1 MSFPRIRTR
10 FAPSPTG
17 FLHIGGLRTAAY
29 AYALAKNQGG
39 DFILRLEDTDKKRE
53 VQGSADKL
61 YEVLKTFN
69 INCDEGPLVGGQ
81 FAPYIQSERVSL
93 GQYQKAAEKLL
104 ADGHAFYCFCKPKT
118 KEEIKDSRQFKIE
131 FRDPCRK
138 LSQDEIDKN
147 LKSGHTPAIR
157 LKTPDNQTIS
167 YTDYVL
173 NKSTT
178 WNTNVVDDA
187 MLLKSDGFP
196 TYHLA
201 VVVDDTAMQITH
213 VLRGHDW
220 QPSTPIHLL
229 VYKFL
234 GLPVPEIG
242 HLTDILNP
250 DGKGKLSK
258 RNNNVSCE
266 QYLNDGY
273 LPEALL
279 NFVILLG
286 WAPKDNQE
294 LFTLSEFVKKFDPKG
309 FQKSNPR
316 FDQRKLDWL
325 NGQYLRN
332 MSDENIFKMSKDL
345 FPKDLSEKTVRSLI
359 DLAKVRITKLAD
371 LVSLTSFTYQ
381 DIVVDTSKLDIPLLK
396 FAYDSLLETNW
407 SKDEIEKSLSDI
419 ASSENLHRGDFFMNL
434 RFAVSG
440 QKVTPPLTECMLL
453 MGKEMVINRIKKS
466 LNLV

>member
-1 MSFPRIRTR
+1 MSIQPIRTR

-29 AYALAKNQGG
+29 AYALAKSQGG
-39 DFILRLEDTDKKRE
+39 QFVLRLEDTDKKRE
-53 VQGSADKL
+53 VEGSAEKL
-61 YEVLKTFN
+61 YEVLKTFGLEW
-69 INCDEGPLVGGQ
+69 DEGPLVGGP
-81 FAPYIQSERVSL
+81 FGSYIQSERVAL
-93 GQYQKAAEKLL
+93 GEYQRAADKLL
-104 ADGHAFYCFCKPKT
+104 ADGHAFYCFCKPKS
-118 KEEIKDSRQFKIE
+118 KDEIKAERQFKIE
-131 FRDPCRK
+131 FRDPCRHLTAEDIAEK
-138 LSQDEIDKN
+138 IN
-147 LKSGHTPAIR
+147 SGEKPAIR
-157 LKTPDNQTIS
+157 LKTPDNETIS
-167 YTDYVL
+167 YVDYVL
-173 NKSTT
+173 GKQTT

-229 VYKFL
+229 VYKYL
-234 GLPVPEIG
+234 GLTVPQIG

-266 QYLNDGY
+266 QYLNEGY

-294 LFTLSEFVKKFDPKG
+294 LFTLEEFVSKFDPKG

-325 NGQYLRN
+325 NGQYLR
-332 MSDENIFKMSKDL
+332 KMPDDFLTQESLPFFPESVSKEL
-345 FPKDLSEKTVRSLI
+345 VSQIVP
-359 DLAKVRITKLAD
+359 LAKERITKTKDIAEL
-371 LVSLTSFTYQ
+371 SKFIYQ
-381 DIVVDTSKLDIPLLK
+381 DIVPDKTSLRNDLTQ
-396 FAYDSLLETNW
+396 FALAALNKADWNKDS
-407 SKDEIEKSLSDI
+407 IESNLSQVAADN
-419 ASSENLHRGDFFMNL
+419 NLARGEFFMNL
-434 RFAVSG
+434 RLAVAG
-440 QKVTPPLTECMLL
+440 QKVTPPLTECMII
-453 MGKEMVINRIKKS
+453 MGKEKVLERLQNA
-466 LNLV
+466 LE

>member
-1 MSFPRIRTR
+1 MSIKHIRTR

-17 FLHIGGLRTAAY
+17 SLHIGGLRTAAY
-29 AYALAKNQGG
+29 AFALAKKNNGQ
-39 DFILRLEDTDKKRE
+39 FILRLEDTDKKRE
-53 VQGSADKL
+53 VEGSAEKL
-61 YEVLKTFN
+61 YEVLKVFSLN
-69 INCDEGPLVGGQ
+69 WDEGPIVGG
-81 FAPYIQSERVSL
+81 PYGSYIQSERVTT
-93 GQYQKAAEKLL
+93 GIYKQAAQKLL
-104 ADGHAFYCFCKPKT
+104 DAGHAFYCFCKPQS
-118 KEEIKDSRQFKIE
+118 KEEIKEGRKNKIE

-138 LSQDEIDKN
+138 LTPQEIQNNIDN
-147 LKSGHTPAIR
+147 GQIPAIR
-157 LKTPDNQTIS
+157 LKTPDNETIS
-167 YTDYVL
+167 YTDFVL
-173 NKSTT
+173 GKQTT
-178 WNTNVVDDA
+178 WKTDVVDDA

-201 VVVDDTAMQITH
+201 VVVDDTAMNITH

-229 VYKFL
+229 VYKYL
-234 GLPVPEIG
+234 NLPVPEIG

-294 LFTLSEFVKKFDPKG
+294 MFTLEEFVNKFDSKG

-325 NGQYLRN
+325 NSQYLRKKP
-332 MSDENIFKMSKDL
+332 DNILFSWSKKL
-345 FPKDLSEKTVRSLI
+345 FPKYVSDELIMSIIPLSKE
-359 DLAKVRITKLAD
+359 RITKVKDVVEL
-371 LVSLTSFTYQ
+371 SRFIYE
-381 DIVVDTSKLDIPLLK
+381 DINYDKTLLK
-396 FAYDSLLETNW
+396 KELTQFALDALTKADWNKES
-407 SKDEIEKSLSDI
+407 IESSLSQV
-419 ASSENLHRGDFFMNL
+419 ASDNNLHRGEFFMNL
-434 RFAVSG
+434 RLAVSG
-440 QKVTPPLTECMLL
+440 QKVTPPLTECMIL
-453 MGKEMVINRIKKS
+453 MGKEKVLDRLQNALK
-466 LNLV
+466 

>member
-1 MSFPRIRTR
+1 MSIQYTRTR

-29 AYALAKNQGG
+29 AYALAKKNGG
-39 DFILRLEDTDKKRE
+39 QFILRLEDTDKKRE
-53 VQGSADKL
+53 VEGSAEKL
-61 YEVLKTFN
+61 YEVLKIFN
-69 INCDEGPLVGGQ
+69 LNWDEGPIVGG
-81 FAPYIQSERVSL
+81 PYSSYIQSERV
-93 GQYQKAAEKLL
+93 GTGIYKEAAQKLL
-104 ADGHAFYCFCKPKT
+104 DSGHAFYCFCKPQS
-118 KEEIKDSRQFKIE
+118 KEEIKEERKFKIE
-131 FRDPCRK
+131 FRDPCR
-138 LSQDEIDKN
+138 LLTSDQVQKN
-147 LKSGHTPAIR
+147 IADGQTPAIR
-157 LKTPDNQTIS
+157 LKTPDNETIS
-167 YTDYVL
+167 YTDFVL
-173 NKSTT
+173 GKQTT
-178 WNTNVVDDA
+178 WKTDVVDDA

-201 VVVDDTAMQITH
+201 VVVDDTAMNITH

-229 VYKFL
+229 VYKYL
-234 GLPVPEIG
+234 NLPVPEIG

-294 LFTLSEFVKKFDPKG
+294 MFTLQEFVNKFDHKG

-325 NGQYLRN
+325 NGQYLRKTPDN
-332 MSDENIFKMSKDL
+332 MLFFWSKKMFPENVSDDL
-345 FPKDLSEKTVRSLI
+345 IKSLI
-359 DLAKVRITKLAD
+359 PLAKERITKVKDLAT
-371 LVSLTSFTYQ
+371 LTEFVYQ
-381 DIVVDTSKLDIPLLK
+381 EISTDK
-396 FAYDSLLETNW
+396 SLLNSLLTQFALDAIIKADWNKE
-407 SKDEIEKSLSDI
+407 SIESNLSQV
-419 ASSENLHRGDFFMNL
+419 AAENNLQRGEFFMNL
-434 RFAVSG
+434 RMAVSG

-453 MGKEMVINRIKKS
+453 MGKEKVLGRLQNALK
-466 LNLV
+466 

>member
-1 MSFPRIRTR
+1 MSIKRIRTR

-53 VQGSADKL
+53 IEGSAEKL
-61 YEVLKTFN
+61 YEVLKTFGL
-69 INCDEGPLVGGQ
+69 IWDEGPLVGGQ
-81 FAPYIQSERVSL
+81 YAPYIQSERVAL
-93 GQYQKAAEKLL
+93 GEYQKAAEKLL

-118 KEEIKDSRQFKIE
+118 KDEIKEERQYKIE
-131 FRDPCRK
+131 FRDPCRQ
-138 LSQDEIDKN
+138 LTESEISQKINNGEK
-147 LKSGHTPAIR
+147 PAIR
-157 LKTPDNQTIS
+157 LKSPDNETIS

-173 NKSTT
+173 GKTTT
-178 WNTNVVDDA
+178 WMTNVVDDA

-201 VVVDDTAMQITH
+201 VVVDDVAMNITH

-229 VYKFL
+229 VYKYL
-234 GLPVPEIG
+234 GLPTPQIG

-266 QYLNDGY
+266 QYLTDGY

-294 LFTLSEFVKKFDPKG
+294 LFTLAEFVKKFEAKG

-325 NGQYLRN
+325 NGQYLRRKT
-332 MSDENIFKMSKDL
+332 DQEIYLLSKNL
-345 FPKDLSEKTVRSLI
+345 FPENLNEDVIKKI
-359 DLAKVRITKLAD
+359 IPLAKERLTKISDIPA
-371 LVSLTSFTYQ
+371 LTGFIYN
-381 DIVVDTSKLDIPLLK
+381 DISPDPALLNKDFTSKTIEALQDT
-396 FAYDSLLETNW
+396 DW
-407 SKDEIEKSLSDI
+407 SKEAIEKALSDV
-419 ASSENLHRGDFFMNL
+419 AEKNNFQRGDFFMNL
-434 RFAVSG
+434 RLTVAG
-440 QKVTPPLTECMLL
+440 QKVTPPLTECMIII
-453 MGKEMVINRIKKS
+453 GKDKVLNRLKDA
-466 LNLV
+466 LE

>member
-1 MSFPRIRTR
+1 MSNQNIRTR

-29 AYALAKNQGG
+29 AYALAKSQSGK
-39 DFILRLEDTDKKRE
+39 FILRLEDTDKKRE
-53 VQGSADKL
+53 VDGSATKL
-61 YEVLKTFN
+61 YEVLKLFGLN
-69 INCDEGPLVGGQ
+69 WDEGPLINGPH
-81 FAPYIQSERVSL
+81 APYIQSERVSL
-93 GQYQKAAEKLL
+93 GEYQKAADRLV
-104 ADGHAFYCFCKPKT
+104 ADDHAFYCFCKPRT
-118 KEEIKDSRQFKIE
+118 KEEIKEERQFKIE
-131 FRDPCRK
+131 FRDPCRSLTK
-138 LSQDEIDKN
+138 EQVEEK
-147 LKSGHTPAIR
+147 LKSGEKPAIR
-157 LKTPDNQTIS
+157 LKTPDNEAIS
-167 YTDYVL
+167 YTDFVL
-173 NKSTT
+173 GKTTT

-201 VVVDDTAMQITH
+201 VVVDDTAMKISH

-229 VYKFL
+229 VYKYL
-234 GLPVPEIG
+234 GLPTPQIG

-294 LFTLSEFVKKFDPKG
+294 LFTLQEFVDKFDSKG

-325 NGQYLRN
+325 NGQYIKV
-332 MSDENIFKMSKDL
+332 MPDETIYGLVKNL
-345 FPKDLSEKTVRSLI
+345 FPSDVSQETVKSI
-359 DLAKVRITKLAD
+359 IPLAKQRITKIEDIISLTRFIYQEINSD
-371 LVSLTSFTYQ
+371 IVSLNSQFTQSSYNALKKSNWTKI
-381 DIVVDTSKLDIPLLK
+381 DIEANLAS
-396 FAYDSLLETNW
+396 ETTANGFNRA
-407 SKDEIEKSLSDI
+407 DY
-419 ASSENLHRGDFFMNL
+419 FMNL
-434 RFAVSG
+434 RLAVSG
-440 QKVTPPLTECMLL
+440 QKVTPPLTECMLI
-453 MGKEMVINRIKKS
+453 MGKEKVLNRL
-466 LNLV
+466 LNALK

>member
-1 MSFPRIRTR
+1 MSIQHTRTR

-29 AYALAKNQGG
+29 AYALAKKNSGQ
-39 DFILRLEDTDKKRE
+39 FILRLEDTDKKRE
-53 VQGSADKL
+53 VEGSAEKL
-61 YEVLKTFN
+61 YEVLKIFN
-69 INCDEGPLVGGQ
+69 LIWDEGPVVGGPY
-81 FAPYIQSERVSL
+81 ASYIQSERV
-93 GQYQKAAEKLL
+93 GTGIYKDAAQKLL
-104 ADGHAFYCFCKPKT
+104 DSGHAFYCFCKPQS
-118 KEEIKDSRQFKIE
+118 KEEIKEERKFKIE
-131 FRDPCRK
+131 FRDPCR
-138 LSQDEIDKN
+138 LLTPDQVQKN
-147 LKSGHTPAIR
+147 IADGQVPAIR
-157 LKTPDNQTIS
+157 LKTPDNETIS
-167 YTDYVL
+167 YTDFVL
-173 NKSTT
+173 GKETT
-178 WNTNVVDDA
+178 WKTDVVDDA

-201 VVVDDTAMQITH
+201 VVVDDTAMNITH

-229 VYKFL
+229 VYKYL
-234 GLPVPEIG
+234 NLPVPQIG

-294 LFTLSEFVKKFDPKG
+294 MFTLDEFVNKFDHKG

-325 NGQYLRN
+325 NGQYLRKTPDN
-332 MSDENIFKMSKDL
+332 MLFFWSKKMFPENVSDDL
-345 FPKDLSEKTVRSLI
+345 IKSLI
-359 DLAKVRITKLAD
+359 PLAKERITKVKDLAT
-371 LVSLTSFTYQ
+371 LTEFVYK
-381 DIVVDTSKLDIPLLK
+381 DINIDK
-396 FAYDSLLETNW
+396 SLLNTTQTQFALDALTKADWNKE
-407 SKDEIEKSLSDI
+407 SIESHLSQV
-419 ASSENLHRGDFFMNL
+419 AAENNLQRGEFFMNL
-434 RFAVSG
+434 RLVVSG
-440 QKVTPPLTECMLL
+440 QKVTPPLTECMII
-453 MGKEMVINRIKKS
+453 MGKEKVLDRLQNALK
-466 LNLV
+466 

>member
-1 MSFPRIRTR
+1 MSIQHTRTR

-29 AYALAKNQGG
+29 AYALAKKNGG
-39 DFILRLEDTDKKRE
+39 QFVLRLEDTDKKRE
-53 VQGSADKL
+53 VEGSAEKL
-61 YEVLKTFN
+61 YEVLKIFN
-69 INCDEGPLVGGQ
+69 LNWDEGPVVGG
-81 FAPYIQSERVSL
+81 PYSSYIQSERV
-93 GQYQKAAEKLL
+93 GTGIYKEAAQKLL
-104 ADGHAFYCFCKPKT
+104 DSDHAFYCFCKPQS
-118 KEEIKDSRQFKIE
+118 KEEIKEERKFKIE
-131 FRDPCRK
+131 FRDPCR
-138 LSQDEIDKN
+138 LLTSEQIQKN
-147 LKSGHTPAIR
+147 IAAGQVPAIR
-157 LKTPDNQTIS
+157 LKTPDNETIS
-167 YTDYVL
+167 YTDFVL
-173 NKSTT
+173 GKQTT
-178 WNTNVVDDA
+178 WKTDVVDDA

-201 VVVDDTAMQITH
+201 VVVDDTAMNITH

-229 VYKFL
+229 VYKYL
-234 GLPVPEIG
+234 NLPVPEIG

-294 LFTLSEFVKKFDPKG
+294 MFTLEEFVNKFDHKG

-325 NGQYLRN
+325 NGQYLRKTPDN
-332 MSDENIFKMSKDL
+332 MLFFWSKKMFPESVSDDL
-345 FPKDLSEKTVRSLI
+345 IKSLI
-359 DLAKVRITKLAD
+359 PLAKERITKVKDLAT
-371 LVSLTSFTYQ
+371 LTEFVYQ
-381 DIVVDTSKLDIPLLK
+381 DISTDKSSLNSSLTQFALDAITK
-396 FAYDSLLETNW
+396 AGWNKES
-407 SKDEIEKSLSDI
+407 IESNLSQV
-419 ASSENLHRGDFFMNL
+419 AAENNLQRGEFFMNL
-434 RFAVSG
+434 RMAVSG

-453 MGKEMVINRIKKS
+453 MGKEKVLDRLQNALK
-466 LNLV
+466 